1 MTPVFFFIFTAKNK
15 TFIINITLK
24 KNITNDFIS
33 LRKKEIFGM
42 YFKAFIEC
50 GANFEW
56 IYFI

>member
-15 TFIINITLK
+15 TFIINITL
-24 KNITNDFIS
+24 NITNDFIS
-33 LRKKEIFGM
+33 LKKKEIFGM